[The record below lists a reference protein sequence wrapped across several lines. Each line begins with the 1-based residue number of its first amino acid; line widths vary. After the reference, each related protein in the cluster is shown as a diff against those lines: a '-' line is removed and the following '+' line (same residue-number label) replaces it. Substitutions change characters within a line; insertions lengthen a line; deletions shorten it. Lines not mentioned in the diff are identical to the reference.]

1 MAISEVITGGRDKPA
16 PDVLELAI
24 HRLHSLALALVSL
37 DGTDVAGATKEE
49 IRAAELELMD
59 DVYREAK
66 ALRDKF

>member
-37 DGTDVAGATKEE
+37 DGTVDAATKEE
-49 IRAAELELMD
+49 IRAAELELMEL
-59 DVYREAK
+59 VYREAK
-66 ALRDKF
+66 ALAAKF